1 MISNHYWTGGSSLL
15 AAVFLVVNVVAS
27 IVVTRYMTMPLKPIF
42 RVISKQYDEKVEII
56 GKHCRITTSEAN
68 GTFGQAEITTG
79 GAPLLINVRVL
90 NHELLKRGDIA
101 VIVKEDKE
109 KRIFYITPNP
119 LPHTDQ

>member
-1 MISNHYWTGGSSLL
+1 L
-15 AAVFLVVNVVAS
+15 
-27 IVVTRYMTMPLKPIF
+27 
-42 RVISKQYDEKVEII
+42 EII

-79 GAPLLINVRVL
+79 GAPLLINVRLL

-101 VIVKEDKE
+101 VIVREDKE

-119 LPHTDQ
+119 LPQTD